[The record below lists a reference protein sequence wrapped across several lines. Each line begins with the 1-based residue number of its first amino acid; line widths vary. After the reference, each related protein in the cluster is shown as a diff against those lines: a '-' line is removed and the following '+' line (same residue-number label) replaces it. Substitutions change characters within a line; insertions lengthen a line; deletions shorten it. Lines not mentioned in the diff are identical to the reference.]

1 MPTSDIKQCEIETSH
16 ARVEGRNE
24 CKWVG
29 DLHMSAFSG
38 LASPLKTPFPKDL
51 LVLDLETTGT
61 DPVLH
66 STIEIGAVLLDRHTL
81 EEVKAWSAVI
91 KRQERNGTN
100 PRSMALHGRSLDNIK
115 STGKDARQA
124 VEEFFDMFGTDYLL
138 TGWNIGFDVQFLRA
152 LLRHTGH
159 TDAFDVIDYHR
170 LDVWSISQFFSKAH
184 SGLEDA
190 RITATALRRLVQLV
204 PHSSLAVAV

>member
-1 MPTSDIKQCEIETSH
+1 MQS
-16 ARVEGRNE
+16 
-24 CKWVG
+24 
-29 DLHMSAFSG
+29 
-38 LASPLKTPFPKDL
+38 FPRDL
-51 LVLDLETTGT
+51 LVLDLETTGI

-100 PRSMALHGRSLDNIK
+100 PYSMALHGISLQDIK
-115 STGKDARQA
+115 MGKDPKRA
-124 VEEFFDMFGTDYLL
+124 VEEFLETFGTDYLL
-138 TGWNIGFDVQFLRA
+138 TGWNVGFDVQFFRA

-159 TDAFDVIDYHR
+159 TDAFDKIDYHR
-170 LDVWSISQFFSKAH
+170 IDVWSIAQFLKTIGWFQSDVSSLSCLCEQLGLPRSKAH

-190 RITATALRRLVQLV
+190 RITATALRRLIQLV
-204 PHSSLAVAV
+204 PHASLAVAV